1 MNIRL
6 EDKKVI
12 QYLALVGAVSGVLVA
27 LLSVLTERSNALDA
41 LRQEQQYI
49 EEHEPLLSL
58 EEAELATNQ
67 RQMPPEV
74 LEATKLEFLER
85 KAHLRDLQRGFWVR
99 MSAATLVGAC
109 IGAGVVGAILGY
121 GVFWSL
127 CWILTLLAFML
138 IRGLYA
144 LGRRIVPLRIDG
156 PHAQNAPGGH
166 VRNEHRIVPGLIRW
180 GLLLTAAALLI
191 VLLLVQDLLP
201 LPVWLHIG

>member
-6 EDKKVI
+6 EDKRVI

-27 LLSVLTERSNALDA
+27 LLSVLTERSNALDEVR
-41 LRQEQQYI
+41 LEQQYI

-58 EEAELATNQ
+58 EEAELATKQ
-67 RQMPPEV
+67 RQMPPKV

-85 KAHLRDLQRGFWVR
+85 KARLRDLQESSWVR
-99 MSAATLVGAC
+99 MSHPTLVAIC
-109 IGAGVVGAILGY
+109 IAAGVVGAMLGY

-138 IRGLYA
+138 IRGLYS
-144 LGRRIVPLRIDG
+144 LGRRIVPQRIDSPRAG
-156 PHAQNAPGGH
+156 NAPGGH
-166 VRNEHRIVPGLIRW
+166 LRNEHRIVPGLIRW

-201 LPVWLHIG
+201 LPAWLHIG